1 MMKAYR
7 GKVEKIMKYDVDADF
22 TDDTLTSL
30 LSDLEH
36 AQQMIDL
43 LLQNA
48 KEENAAAQS
57 ARFDFEKAQNET
69 A

>member
-1 MMKAYR
+1 MMKAYC

-57 ARFDFEKAQNET
+57 ALFDFEKAQNEI